1 MRPSIRTAA
10 AIAVTVV
17 IAGGCSRAGSS
28 STPPTSSSSSSSSA
42 SSSQS
47 ATAAASF
54 GSLSNVCHGGNAT
67 GSTDQGVTSSQIT
80 AGVLTDVGY
89 TKDPELETTAKVF
102 TSWCNA
108 AGGIDGRKL
117 VADIHDTQ
125 LLNVVKAMSAAC
137 GSDFALAGGSA
148 ALDGLGVSTRLKCLL
163 PDFDA
168 QVVMPQ
174 NNGAGLQIYPIP
186 WSHTYSVYGGY
197 YNWLI
202 NQKYPDS
209 KDHVGIL
216 SGASVI
222 TQVDDALVAQTVAG
236 VGGKVI
242 YNGNYP
248 ITGVTDWTPYA
259 EAIKNKGVKGFTFY
273 GTIQQLA
280 ALEQAL
286 DNIGYKLDWIDANTN
301 SYGGEFL
308 QVAGKA
314 LAEQHNYADL
324 PGVYPLEK
332 AAGNPADRAAHQAV
346 QPVRARPAADP
357 PGRAGL
363 VRVADLRGLGRVLR
377 RRPHPQVR
385 VQGGAQ
391 ADELGRRR
399 PHGHGQH
406 GRAGRG
412 RAELLQHRAGNPVR
426 LGARPVRPEQRRL
439 PLRDAR
445 DQGLG
450 HPPGDPALERRADHQ
465 RPEVTRHRPRC
476 SSFSPT
482 RSSA

>member
-54 GSLSNVCHGGNAT
+54 GSLSNVCHGGNTT

-280 ALEQAL
+280 AVEQAL

-332 AAGNPADRAAHQAV
+332 ATGNPPTEQLIKLFNQYAPGQPLTLQDVQAWSAWLIFAASAESC
-346 QPVRARPAADP
+346 
-357 PGRAGL
+357 G
-363 VRVADLRGLGRVLR
+363 ADLTRKCVYDAALKQTNWDGGGLTATANMAA
-377 RRPHPQVR
+377 
-385 VQGGAQ
+385 QGAGVPSCYNIEQATPSGWVPAPFDPNNGAYRCGMPAIKVSGVPPATQ
-391 ADELGRRR
+391 LS
-399 PHGHGQH
+399 
-406 GRAGRG
+406 
-412 RAELLQHRAGNPVR
+412 NV
-426 LGARPVRPEQRRL
+426 
-439 PLRDAR
+439 
-445 DQGLG
+445 GLTIS
-450 HPPGDPALERRADHQ
+450 DLK
-465 RPEVTRHRPRC
+465 
-476 SSFSPT
+476 
-482 RSSA
+482 

>member
-1 MRPSIRTAA
+1 VRLSIRTAA

-117 VADIHDTQ
+117 VTDIHDTQ

-148 ALDGLGVSTRLKCLL
+148 ALDGLAVSTRLKCLL

-280 ALEQAL
+280 AVEQAL

-332 AAGNPADRAAHQAV
+332 AAGNPATEQLIKLFNQYAPGQPLTLQDVQAWSAWLIFAASAESC
-346 QPVRARPAADP
+346 
-357 PGRAGL
+357 G
-363 VRVADLRGLGRVLR
+363 ADLTRKCVYNAALKQTNWDGGGLTATANMAA
-377 RRPHPQVR
+377 
-385 VQGGAQ
+385 QGAGVPSCYNIEQ
-391 ADELGRRR
+391 ATPSGWVPAPFDPNNSAYRCGMPAIKVSGVPPATQLS
-399 PHGHGQH
+399 
-406 GRAGRG
+406 
-412 RAELLQHRAGNPVR
+412 NV
-426 LGARPVRPEQRRL
+426 
-439 PLRDAR
+439 
-445 DQGLG
+445 GLTIS
-450 HPPGDPALERRADHQ
+450 DLK
-465 RPEVTRHRPRC
+465 
-476 SSFSPT
+476 
-482 RSSA
+482 